1 MTGPFSTKAK
11 RKAVYNEI
19 DALLRPLG
27 CSVTFEEAA
36 PPLGEAHIA
45 ISHES
50 GPSTDVWIDRKDTI
64 LMAHVYGSPAPLARE
79 TELLGDVNVYHR
91 RKATIYGADADQL
104 ATRLARLYALVESGE
119 AYEKETA

>member
-11 RKAVYNEI
+11 RRAVYNEV
-19 DALLRPLG
+19 DAFLRPLG
-27 CSVTFEEAA
+27 CSVTFEEEA
-36 PPLGEAHIA
+36 PPLGEARIA
-45 ISHES
+45 ISHEK
-50 GPSTDVWIDRKDTI
+50 GPSTSVWIDRKDTI

-79 TELLGDVNVYHR
+79 VALLGDVNRYHR